1 MGLLDKKILAS
12 TPHGNVSE
20 EYRWPIQKKFSDKKP
35 PLESFNLCPSCIA
48 SLISG
53 HGTPFLNRINNRH
66 HA

>member
-35 PLESFNLCPSCIA
+35 PLESFNQQDK
-48 SLISG
+48 
-53 HGTPFLNRINNRH
+53 
-66 HA
+66 